1 MASHGDWAEQFKYS
15 DFKQAGDLVYFSGQV
30 GLDESGN
37 SPTDPAEQY
46 RLAFEA
52 LAAILHQAGCSP
64 EDLVD
69 LMSYHTSYPE
79 HMEEFMAAK
88 ATFQGAGRPTWTAV
102 GVEKLG
108 MPETLVELKAIAHK
122 PR

>member
-15 DFKQAGDLVYFSGQV
+15 DFKRAGDLIYFSGQV
-30 GLDESGN
+30 GLDEAGN
-37 SPTDPAEQY
+37 APTDPAEQY
-46 RLAFEA
+46 RLAFGS
-52 LAAILHQAGCSP
+52 LATVLDSAGCTP
-64 EDLVD
+64 EHLVD

-79 HMEEFMAAK
+79 NMKEFMAAK
-88 ATFQGAGRPTWTAV
+88 AAFQGDARPTWTAV

-108 MPETLVELKAIAHK
+108 TAETLVEIKAIAHA